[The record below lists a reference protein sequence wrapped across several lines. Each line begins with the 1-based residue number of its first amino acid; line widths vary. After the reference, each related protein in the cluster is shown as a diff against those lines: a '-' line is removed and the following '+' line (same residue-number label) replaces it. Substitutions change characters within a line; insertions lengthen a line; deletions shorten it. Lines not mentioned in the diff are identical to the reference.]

1 MKEELIKAGFT
12 EEQATKIIEI
22 HQKVIDGNYVPK
34 TTFVA
39 EREKTKQANKTIEE
53 RDAQIA
59 ELGKFKGTA
68 EQLQTKITE
77 LTEEN
82 TRTKTEY
89 EQKIKDIEECN
100 AISSEIIDK
109 VYNVEDII
117 GKLDRTKI
125 TYKEGKVVAG
135 LVEQLDAI
143 KKTSPHY
150 FKPETPKNNPNTNL
164 PGGFKFFGNS
174 PDEGTPP
181 QGGGNMSEQFG
192 KLLAKAASQGISSTQ
207 KAADIY
213 FK

>member
-12 EEQATKIIEI
+12 EEQALTIIAI
-22 HQKVIDGNYVPK
+22 HQKVIDGSYVPK
-34 TTFVA
+34 ATFDA
-39 EREKTKQANKTIEE
+39 EREKVKQANKTIEE
-53 RDAQIA
+53 RDAQIV
-59 ELGKFKGTA
+59 ELGKFKGNS
-68 EQLQTKITE
+68 EELQATINR

-100 AISSEIIDK
+100 AIRSEIIDK

-125 TYKEGKVVAG
+125 TYKEGKVIAG

-150 FKPETPKNNPNTNL
+150 FKQETHKNNSGPNL
-164 PGGFKFFGNS
+164 PGGFNFFGS
-174 PDEGTPP
+174 TPDENFQNPSGANSS
-181 QGGGNMSEQFG
+181 QEFG
-192 KLLAKAASQGISSTQ
+192 KSLAKAVLQGASSTQ